1 MKAKKLAVIIASLA
15 FVAASGNSFAA
26 QPSQHKHSR
35 GAYGTTL
42 AANDKGN
49 VNRNSQTSPDASRGL
64 DRARD
69 RMSEQGLEHEKAK
82 TGGRLEQGEDGLE
95 KKSKKKEKKVKKEK
109 KAKKEKTRTKD
120 KSGKKN

>member
-15 FVAASGNSFAA
+15 FVATAGNSLAA
-26 QPSQHKHSR
+26 QPSQHKHSG
-35 GAYGTTL
+35 GAYGTRL

-49 VNRNSQTSPDASRGL
+49 VNRNSQTSPDANRGL
-64 DRARD
+64 DRAGE

-82 TGGRLEQGEDGLE
+82 AGGRSEQGEEGLE

-109 KAKKEKTRTKD
+109 KAKKEKTKTER
-120 KSGKKN
+120 